1 MDGRGF
7 EESVRS
13 YADGTKLEAGGASLP
28 RKRADGKR
36 ACWSN
41 GRNEC
46 RRSGSSLGRRLAA
59 WRCYVRKGSYTGSV
73 ADGNAVNSSDRS
85 RTARSRIGS
94 VYHARRAYSLVVI
107 GLGDYAL
114 DEEQRCQPPLCV
126 AGRRRLADLRHLLRG
141 QDSLCLQDAHE
152 RIDGRFVVR
161 RLLRPAAIAQGK
173 HNQQTHDHTDHHPK
187 WFPSHLEYPL

>member
-13 YADGTKLEAGGASLP
+13 HADGTKLEAGGASLPRKRADGKRACWSNGRNECRRSGSSLGRRLAAWRCYEIGTKLEAGGASLP

-73 ADGNAVNSSDRS
+73 V
-85 RTARSRIGS
+85 
-94 VYHARRAYSLVVI
+94 
-107 GLGDYAL
+107 
-114 DEEQRCQPPLCV
+114 
-126 AGRRRLADLRHLLRG
+126 
-141 QDSLCLQDAHE
+141 
-152 RIDGRFVVR
+152 
-161 RLLRPAAIAQGK
+161 
-173 HNQQTHDHTDHHPK
+173 
-187 WFPSHLEYPL
+187 